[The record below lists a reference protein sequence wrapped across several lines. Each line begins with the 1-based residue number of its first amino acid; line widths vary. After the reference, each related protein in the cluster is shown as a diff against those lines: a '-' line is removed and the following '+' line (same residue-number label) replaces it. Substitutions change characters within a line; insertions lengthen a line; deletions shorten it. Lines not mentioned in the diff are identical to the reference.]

1 MFELQSKGVIRGAAI
16 ALACLAAPAAAQDRT
31 ALVIANSAYPGDTA
45 LPNIRKSALDVS
57 ETLLGLGFAVNRLE
71 NPSADDLQAAL
82 TALENASGTSLLYYA
97 GRTQSTGDASSF
109 SLVAGGGVAID
120 PLVTGPSD
128 TLRFVFIDMCHDIE
142 LAEPEGADDED
153 FLEGEG
159 DDPTESVPLA
169 EALGRS
175 VDSAKNLFF
184 ASSVEPGEGC
194 EIGDNETLTDML
206 LNRITVPGLA
216 VSQFVPALV
225 DEAGAVLDRVIWF
238 GTTLSDPFVF
248 RTATSD
254 KRLTAKDYAVLE
266 QMSPAAREQMIG
278 LWKSSGMAV
287 DIAGASNIAATPL
300 APVVA
305 SSQTIVLL
313 APVRAFSN
321 ATVISP
327 ISPRTTGSAGTAI
340 QPIGGGGVTLVA
352 GGAAA
357 PAPAVFRPTPG
368 ENGLPAP
375 SILVGFVTEE
385 SDLALEPEII
395 APAIVDAPI
404 AGLGLSYDDL
414 DARNEMRTADPDI
427 FASLVESGAF
437 DPPDTELGRAIQTEL
452 ARMNCYRSTIDGLWG
467 PGSRRSVAGYYE
479 QVGGT
484 TPSQDPDVRIF
495 RAIITSEDV
504 RCPDPAP
511 RAVAQPTR
519 RATTQAAPRAATQ
532 AAPAPAA
539 PAATGRRT
547 ISQSTGTGSFR

>member
-1 MFELQSKGVIRGAAI
+1 
-16 ALACLAAPAAAQDRT
+16 
-31 ALVIANSAYPGDTA
+31 
-45 LPNIRKSALDVS
+45 
-57 ETLLGLGFAVNRLE
+57 
-71 NPSADDLQAAL
+71 
-82 TALENASGTSLLYYA
+82 
-97 GRTQSTGDASSF
+97 
-109 SLVAGGGVAID
+109 
-120 PLVTGPSD
+120 
-128 TLRFVFIDMCHDIE
+128 
-142 LAEPEGADDED
+142 
-153 FLEGEG
+153 
-159 DDPTESVPLA
+159 
-169 EALGRS
+169 
-175 VDSAKNLFF
+175 
-184 ASSVEPGEGC
+184 
-194 EIGDNETLTDML
+194 
-206 LNRITVPGLA
+206 
-216 VSQFVPALV
+216 
-225 DEAGAVLDRVIWF
+225 
-238 GTTLSDPFVF
+238 
-248 RTATSD
+248 
-254 KRLTAKDYAVLE
+254 
-266 QMSPAAREQMIG
+266 
-278 LWKSSGMAV
+278 
-287 DIAGASNIAATPL
+287 
-300 APVVA
+300 
-305 SSQTIVLL
+305 
-313 APVRAFSN
+313 
-321 ATVISP
+321 
-327 ISPRTTGSAGTAI
+327 
-340 QPIGGGGVTLVA
+340 
-352 GGAAA
+352 
-357 PAPAVFRPTPG
+357 VFRPTPG

-437 DPPDTELGRAIQTEL
+437 DPPDTELARAIQTEL